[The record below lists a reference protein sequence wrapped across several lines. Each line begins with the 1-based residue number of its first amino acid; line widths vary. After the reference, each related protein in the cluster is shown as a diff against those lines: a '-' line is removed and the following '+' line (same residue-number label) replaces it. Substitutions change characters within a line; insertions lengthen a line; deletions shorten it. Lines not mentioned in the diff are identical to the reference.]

1 MRTQSLHQ
9 IVYGSEHGKSTVT
22 YSQMKPD
29 TEFDLIMKPKMKQSA
44 LRRWR
49 LILEQG
55 GHGNGVKGA
64 SGSNHV
70 LSLHVGAG
78 ITGVHMRPSL
88 RVVLTMLCF
97 SAWAFYFSK
106 ELVKV

>member
-1 MRTQSLHQ
+1 
-9 IVYGSEHGKSTVT
+9 
-22 YSQMKPD
+22 MKPD

-88 RVVLTMLCF
+88 SCSHDAVLFCMGIL
-97 SAWAFYFSK
+97 
-106 ELVKV
+106 LQ

>member
-1 MRTQSLHQ
+1 MQ
-9 IVYGSEHGKSTVT
+9 
-22 YSQMKPD
+22 PD
-29 TEFDLIMKPKMKQSA
+29 TEFDLLMKPKMKQSA
-44 LRRWR
+44 LRQWR

-55 GHGNGVKGA
+55 GRGNGVKGA
-64 SGSNHV
+64 SGLNHV

-78 ITGVHMRPSL
+78 ITRAHTRPSC

-97 SAWAFYFSK
+97 SAWAFYFSQ